1 MILLVL
7 FHPCCDAEVLLGKP
21 NTGEHALRCVV
32 RYTRVSAKI
41 PVHLRE
47 KLRKYGVRVGP
58 LIREAVEREV
68 RRRELEEVD
77 RDMEDASE
85 RLRKISDEEFARIIR
100 ETRDTGRATP
110 PAKTRPSNS

>member
-1 MILLVL
+1 
-7 FHPCCDAEVLLGKP
+7 
-21 NTGEHALRCVV
+21 VV
-32 RYTRVSAKI
+32 RYTRVSARI

-58 LIREAVEREV
+58 LIRDVLEREV
-68 RRRELEEVD
+68 RRELEEVD
-77 RDMEDASE
+77 RDMGDAPE